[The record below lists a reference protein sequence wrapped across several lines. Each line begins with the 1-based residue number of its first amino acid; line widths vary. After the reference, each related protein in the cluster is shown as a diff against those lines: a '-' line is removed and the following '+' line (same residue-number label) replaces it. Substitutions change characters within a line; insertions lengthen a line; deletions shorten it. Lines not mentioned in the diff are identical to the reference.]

1 MARLCKG
8 IFDCLENT
16 DVKPQKVEDNKP
28 MFVPVDIRTLNDPC
42 GKKYI
47 YEQAIVI
54 VEQLEK
60 AGISR
65 ELVFI
70 SVCYFPRFRE
80 KTDS

>member
-1 MARLCKG
+1 MWCVLAQNYESG
-8 IFDCLENT
+8 AGGYT

-28 MFVPVDIRTLNDPC
+28 MFVPVDIRTLNDPY

-47 YEQAIVI
+47 YEQAVVI

-70 SVCYFPRFRE
+70 SVCYFP
-80 KTDS
+80 